1 MYPKQLVTTVEDHM
15 EMESIPDENDH
26 QYVEYDP
33 SVDTPILTE
42 HIDNQN
48 EQAPQ
53 TLQLDELEKVFE
65 MFHLQNSQ

>member
-1 MYPKQLVTTVEDHM
+1 MYPKQLATTIDDHM

-33 SVDTPILTE
+33 TIETPLLTE

-48 EQAPQ
+48 EQAP
-53 TLQLDELEKVFE
+53 
-65 MFHLQNSQ
+65 